1 MKVRTMT
8 YNKNENICEQYD
20 LIRKIK
26 DNIDSQE
33 YQKERMKYTQEE
45 LKILKEKLHSLEKE
59 FVKQYLKINKGRKN
73 VL

>member
-1 MKVRTMT
+1 MKSF
-8 YNKNENICEQYD
+8 NKNKNICEQYD

-33 YQKERMKYTQEE
+33 YQKERMKNTQEE

-59 FVKQYLKINKGRKN
+59 FVEQYLKVNKGRKN

>member
-1 MKVRTMT
+1 
-8 YNKNENICEQYD
+8 
-20 LIRKIK
+20 
-26 DNIDSQE
+26 
-33 YQKERMKYTQEE
+33 MKYTQEE